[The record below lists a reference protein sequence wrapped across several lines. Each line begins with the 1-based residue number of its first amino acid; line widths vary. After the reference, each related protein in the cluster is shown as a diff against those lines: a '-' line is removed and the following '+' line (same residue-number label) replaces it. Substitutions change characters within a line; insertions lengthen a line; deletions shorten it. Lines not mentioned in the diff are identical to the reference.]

1 MRTATA
7 SSLADL
13 AEDPRPTADWWV
25 SVARTLDEVGER
37 LSIEVA
43 ADAAP
48 AGAFAEAISRDPSL
62 SNPASRA
69 TRDGSRLVE
78 RVRGLR
84 RTVAGVAGDGT
95 KTSWIASQLSS
106 VAHAERSYVRRA
118 RSIVWDAHCRDLGGE

>member
-7 SSLADL
+7 PSLADL
-13 AEDPRPTADWWV
+13 ADEARPTADWWV
-25 SVARTLDEVGER
+25 SVARTLDALSER
-37 LSIEVA
+37 LSLEVA

-62 SNPASRA
+62 SNPATQV
-69 TRDGSRLVE
+69 TREGSNLVE

-106 VAHAERSYVRRA
+106 LAQAERSYVRRA